1 MVKQAHV
8 EALFDCLDES
18 ATIYYK
24 EYSMT
29 YLEGVV
35 KTCENIMSNSVEK
48 IYSSNLEELEEA
60 INKIAEI
67 EFNKEEIRKAFQYA
81 CLRGF
86 KHANLSN
93 EMITPDTIG
102 IFVNY
107 LIKKLYTKKN
117 LNILDPLVGTGNLI
131 TTIANGLSGEH
142 KIMGVDIDVNS
153 YKLANALFD
162 MLDYGEGIFCQD
174 VNTFTV
180 FPVDL
185 IISDFSGLEEEKVYE
200 IIKTQ
205 SVNILPGGFMI
216 GIFDDKVIG
225 DKTLVNRAKELN
237 ELWKLFGM
245 VKLPIK
251 MFKNKSKSI
260 VVFQRNGEEFI
271 QPKNFLMV
279 ELPDFDDVNEF
290 TKVISQLNNWF
301 KNTDFY
307 KIGE

>member
-48 IYSSNLEELEEA
+48 VYSSNLEELEEA

-107 LIKKLYTKKN
+107 LIKKLYAKKN

-131 TTIANGLSGEH
+131 TTVANGLTGDH

-174 VNTFTV
+174 ANTFTV

-205 SVNILPGGFMI
+205 SVNILSGGFMI

-225 DKTLVNRAKELN
+225 DKTLVHKAKELN
-237 ELWKLFGM
+237 ELWKLFGL